1 MIQIEPYTNV
11 LRKSVFD
18 FTERCFNELGKRFE
32 PEGRHVFYNDIE
44 NEFIVFYCLISDGT
58 VVGTVALKKIDDMT
72 AELKSLY
79 LDKDLRGQG
88 LGSKLMQYAINYA
101 NDSGYKTIVLDSMSH
116 YKEALKLYEH
126 YGFKFCERYYNNM
139 YADVFMRLELD
150 NRQFYRR

>member
-1 MIQIEPYTNV
+1 MLNNQEISLEPYTNV

-18 FTERCFNELGKRFE
+18 FTERCFSELGKRFE

-58 VVGTVALKKIDDMT
+58 VAGTVALKKIDDKT

-88 LGSKLMQYAINYA
+88 WGSKLMQYAINFA
-101 NDSGYKTIVLDSMSH
+101 NDSGYKTIVLDSMSQ
-116 YKEALKLYEH
+116 YKEALKLYERF
-126 YGFKFCERYYNNM
+126 GFKSCERYNDNQ
-139 YADVFMRLELD
+139 YADVFMRLDLK
-150 NRQFYRR
+150 N

>member
-18 FTERCFNELGKRFE
+18 FTERCFSELGKRFE

-58 VVGTVALKKIDDMT
+58 VAGTVALKKIDDMT

-88 LGSKLMQYAINYA
+88 WGSKLMQYAINFA
-101 NDSGYKTIVLDSMSH
+101 NDSGYKTIVLDSMSQ
-116 YKEALKLYEH
+116 YKEALKLYERF
-126 YGFKFCERYYNNM
+126 GFKSFERYNDNQ
-139 YADVFMRLELD
+139 YADVFMRLDLK
-150 NRQFYRR
+150 N